1 MEENIKTDISEV
13 VAQSPATT
21 ERVAKKNMNFPKQ
34 PDGQSTFVTG
44 DLLNNIADQTVTTPS
59 RGIEFDPASTEV
71 YTGGVALPNLKY
83 NTRRQT
89 AEDRGNPLYFEPNY
103 QPVAPFDVETP
114 YGTVQST
121 TIDPDKLA
129 WLIKTSVA
137 GVKDDGTNYF
147 GYKILP
153 EEGRVGFFSHLFGD
167 IASTGA
173 NILPEMAKG
182 AGQIF
187 VGTPAM
193 IGREAVRAEKDY
205 LAEVYGMTFDDN
217 EKRRP
222 SSMAA
227 VMRARGEKPSE
238 EDRLAHVANL
248 EALSTETAGT
258 ESVLKIIEDVA
269 DGVEK
274 NFGDKL
280 HADLMDNSATA
291 QIARG
296 MGSGVTNLLAAVWSH
311 NPSAFYTLLN
321 FAGMGEMREA
331 ALKAGVSPQNADLYS
346 FLGSAAASLLDRVEF
361 DIYTKARGAS
371 MKDIFQMMKD
381 GGYKFNYGEYLAGR
395 AVAGAGESAIEMT
408 QTEIQ
413 SHYDEEYKKYRA
425 DNLAVS
431 AITAFALTLGT
442 TPFHLRHAKEED
454 RAQIARSMNI
464 EKEWAA
470 TEKALTDTLNRFV
483 EEGRLDKSA
492 VAGLKEKI
500 ITDGAD
506 AAIKSIQE
514 GTLGEFDKVSP
525 EDRARV
531 IEAVKT
537 ITPDVISKQE
547 FDALDAKVDEKLKDV
562 KLPDSQ
568 KTMIKGVVRGLAQ
581 IKLLQNGTAP
591 SSIEVPTFVITS
603 RGDSSYNPNTN
614 TITISKSFSDVDF
627 TKTAQFADTTDVEDF
642 RNYERPNFW
651 ASSRQSNRMSSILHE
666 LSHWIDYQVGEKGF
680 GAYLEEYYK
689 NIAQVFGKD
698 RANMVEAAV
707 NRNGTRTIGVP
718 PKGMYAD
725 ESNATEWNAQAVARL
740 GKRAANSL
748 GLGTSQAQRFLSYAN
763 LYLNQLA
770 SWSDPEFLGSA
781 AEVLTN
787 YKNAIDNI
795 TKQNTNMLKDMVDVF
810 GEDAIKKA
818 VQDFINDN
826 ENPNESMT
834 EYLARKNMLGQ
845 LYDVLDSFADAAGL
859 ETISSIFDSTN
870 EITSFVD
877 KGNMYF
883 TSGYDNAV
891 EEIRQKQTER
901 AEKEAQKAGA
911 APKTTT
917 AKNDVKQ
924 VTLSNGQTVS
934 VPKNVQNFGGDKGI
948 DAVRALLNGDSEGGV
963 KERMG
968 GWHGTKWLFDQF
980 KLLMSGKGEGGMAH
994 GYGVYVTTEKKRAK
1008 HYWHDIALRD
1018 NQVPVDIVYKYWD
1031 YEASKFRNGRL
1042 SVMDNPSLHEAFMGW
1057 YNEFASRHDDADD
1070 ILWYTRE
1077 PLLHNGFYPDEYED
1091 ASERAMSKAGTLM
1104 RYVKKFSK
1112 GISDTEQIVDIDF
1125 EINKDFGQLMRV
1137 MTPDTDLMLHE
1148 SAERNA
1154 QPPKVDEIL
1163 TAMRPEIETMLTQFY
1178 KGQQAKDPD
1187 LWSDKDVAD
1196 NVKKDLDVYDNSDG
1210 GDIYNVVERAVMGV
1224 NGITNRYDAARQ
1236 ASKFLSDHGI
1246 MGNFYFGNVDGMS
1259 AVVFDPATLD
1269 IMDIIR
1275 DRKNIEIADRVNPN
1289 DYVAD
1294 TDPAAEVRQ
1303 AFEEGKDPVDEEP
1316 SYAKKID
1323 GRNLGEDISIMT
1335 KGIAKRAKALPN
1347 KIVKWFASSRWGW
1360 GLDRILVTM
1369 FGRDVAEQLDVAG
1382 KYTRRNS
1389 IRSDMY
1395 GRFMAALKPII
1406 GDVTTDK
1413 TAAMF
1418 KYKTILN
1425 QLGFVR
1431 VKDVEIN
1438 HPYNAD
1444 ITSKRD
1450 LTGWEVMYVYLMKRM
1465 GEKYGNRIQQS
1476 TKTDI
1481 NELIATLTDEE
1492 KQFADTMSNTLRS
1505 VWVDI
1510 VGEDKAVVN
1519 YFPIL
1524 DARHAALDEVNIDTF
1539 KQRMETDSP
1548 IAIDDA
1554 GRIFSKDISRIASWQ
1569 SGFYQTMKRV
1579 RDALQYKGAQGRN
1592 IDPDVEAEL
1601 YKNSA
1606 ILAGQITNIFGR
1618 DGYHNLL
1625 RLLDT
1630 QIADPQDQ
1638 MLDSASSKTLQQM
1651 GNNVIKGMLSFK
1663 FMSLPKNLVN
1673 ITMMWGGARDQSTY
1687 WNSFA
1692 EGIADKARTW
1702 KYMMKHSNEIRM
1714 RYNDAGYNEFLDQR
1728 NTGGSTAPIFKG
1740 ISKLF
1745 AGLDWTGDKTG
1756 GMAKMS
1762 AALDMLGEEGLR
1774 MFMLNGD
1781 AVANVYGGYGLVKD
1795 YMAQGMTEEEAF
1807 RKLDRYIVEHQ
1818 SSSNLAMKP
1827 LGQLEANKSL
1837 AGQFLA
1843 FTSEGVSKGASILG
1857 TFDEVNM
1864 GTATKSEAIA
1874 NAMSIAMSMLLFSAL
1889 GAGVWDLWDDDEKVQ
1904 EEAQKALYGAMVD
1917 QLFGVS
1923 VLGNGFLTPA
1933 VQGMLGIGGNMG
1945 ISAPLWSFMTEGV
1958 TNLKKGEYDRL
1969 ATKAMEATGLFVGA
1983 NAMYNNLQGLMF
1995 MNSDDPDIREAG
2007 FRMLAGR
2014 TPAYAEKRTGAK
2026 IRKRNNESVENSDEE

>member
-21 ERVAKKNMNFPKQ
+21 EMVAKKNMKFPKQ

-44 DLLNNIADQTVTTPS
+44 DLLNNVADQTVTTPS
-59 RGIEFDPASTEV
+59 RGVEFDPTSTEV

-89 AEDRGNPLYFEPNY
+89 AADRGNPLYFEPNY

-153 EEGRVGFFSHLFGD
+153 EEGRVGFFSHLFGE

-173 NILPEMAKG
+173 NIPPEMARG

-258 ESVLKIIEDVA
+258 EAVLKIIEDVV
-269 DGVEK
+269 DDVEK

-296 MGSGVTNLLAAVWSH
+296 MGGGATNLLAAVWSH

-346 FLGSAAASLLDRVEF
+346 FFGSAAASLLDRVEF

-413 SHYDEEYKKYRA
+413 SHYDEEYKKRRA
-425 DNLAVS
+425 DELAVS
-431 AITAFALTLGT
+431 AITALALTLGT
-442 TPFHLRHAKEED
+442 TPFNLRHAKAED
-454 RAQIARSMNI
+454 RAKIARSKNI

-506 AAIKSIQE
+506 TVIKNTQE

-525 EDRARV
+525 EDRARFV
-531 IEAVKT
+531 EAVKT
-537 ITPDVISKQE
+537 ITPEVISKQE

-591 SSIEVPTFVITS
+591 SSIEVPTFIIAS
-603 RGDSSYNPNTN
+603 RGDSSYNPDTN

-763 LYLNQLA
+763 LYFNQLA

-826 ENPNESMT
+826 ENPNETMT

-891 EEIRQKQTER
+891 EEIRQKRAER

-911 APKTTT
+911 APKATN

-948 DAVRALLNGDSEGGV
+948 DAVRALLKPEENAVAEFV
-963 KERMG
+963 
-968 GWHGTKWLFDQF
+968 
-980 KLLMSGKGEGGMAH
+980 GMHAQLPI
-994 GYGVYVTTEKKRAK
+994 TQQLTQAQE
-1008 HYWHDIALRD
+1008 
-1018 NQVPVDIVYKYWD
+1018 
-1031 YEASKFRNGRL
+1031 
-1042 SVMDNPSLHEAFMGW
+1042 MM
-1057 YNEFASRHDDADD
+1057 
-1070 ILWYTRE
+1070 
-1077 PLLHNGFYPDEYED
+1077 
-1091 ASERAMSKAGTLM
+1091 
-1104 RYVKKFSK
+1104 
-1112 GISDTEQIVDIDF
+1112 EQ
-1125 EINKDFGQLMRV
+1125 
-1137 MTPDTDLMLHE
+1137 
-1148 SAERNA
+1148 
-1154 QPPKVDEIL
+1154 KVDEQEIFKETGWFFDGKDKKWKYEIGSGTVKYAPASVKYSNGKPRAEQLFLDYAYDNDELYKAYPIL
-1163 TAMRPEIETMLTQFY
+1163 KDAIVTLTPSEDGKGLGGTTTYSPKTNTFSINITYNPSNLEETLNSVLVHEAQHAVQDIENFARGGSATEFMNMGRIRQAYNTKGKEAGEKALQQEIDAAFPKYEALAGEIEARNVQQRYLNRNRLQGLGNSEGVLPRFTQ
-1178 KGQQAKDPD
+1178 DTPD
-1187 LWSDKDVAD
+1187 SKAIVRFNDLNIPVAEPKAEHRTS
-1196 NVKKDLDVYDNSDG
+1196 NDG
-1210 GDIYNVVERAVMGV
+1210 NA
-1224 NGITNRYDAARQ
+1224 
-1236 ASKFLSDHGI
+1236 
-1246 MGNFYFGNVDGMS
+1246 
-1259 AVVFDPATLD
+1259 
-1269 IMDIIR
+1269 
-1275 DRKNIEIADRVNPN
+1275 IEERVNPN
-1289 DYVAD
+1289 DYVVD

-1438 HPYNAD
+1438 DPYNAD

-1481 NELIATLTDEE
+1481 NELITTLTDEE
-1492 KQFADTMSNTLRS
+1492 KQFADTMSNTLRD
-1505 VWVDI
+1505 VWVGI
-1510 VGEDKAVVN
+1510 VGEDKAVIN

-1569 SGFYQTMKRV
+1569 SGFYQTMKRI

-1601 YKNSA
+1601 HKNSA

-1673 ITMMWGGARDQSTY
+1673 ITMMWGGAKDQSTY

-1745 AGLDWTGDKTG
+1745 AGLNWTGDKTG

-1874 NAMSIAMSMLLFSAL
+1874 NAMSIAMSMVLFSAL

-1917 QLFGVS
+1917 QLFGFS

-1933 VQGMLGIGGNMG
+1933 VQGMLGTGGNMG
-1945 ISAPLWSFMTEGV
+1945 MSAPLWSFLTEGV
-1958 TNLKKGEYDRL
+1958 TNLKRGEYDRL
-1969 ATKAMEATGLFVGA
+1969 ATKAMESTGLFVGA
-1983 NAMYNNLQGLMF
+1983 NAMYNNMLGLMF
-1995 MNSDDPDIREAG
+1995 MNSDDPDVREAG